1 MTRSALLALAIALCA
16 SGADARPR
24 HILSMA
30 RVEVGDLDLATE
42 SGAAAMVRRLD
53 AAAAVLCDAPRS
65 PLFPRQQAQEWRC
78 RRNAVASAVERLA
91 TPALETA
98 FHTWL
103 SAGPDAA
110 PQARIPG

>member
-1 MTRSALLALAIALCA
+1 MTRSALLALAIALLA

-30 RVEVGDLDLATE
+30 RVEVGDLDLATDA
-42 SGAAAMVRRLD
+42 GAAAMVQRLN
-53 AAAAVLCDAPRS
+53 AAASALCDTPRS
-65 PLFPRQQAQEWRC
+65 PLFPRQQAEEWRC
-78 RRNAVASAVERLA
+78 RRAAVGSAVERLA
-91 TPALETA
+91 TSALTTA
-98 FHTWL
+98 FNAWL